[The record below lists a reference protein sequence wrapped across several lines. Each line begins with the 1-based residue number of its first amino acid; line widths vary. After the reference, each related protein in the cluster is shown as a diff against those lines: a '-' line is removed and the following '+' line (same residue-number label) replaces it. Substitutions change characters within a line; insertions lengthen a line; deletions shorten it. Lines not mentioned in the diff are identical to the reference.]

1 MTIRLTS
8 NVSTARRWA
17 RIQRGIFNV
26 LKETTNLKQSYKNED
41 EIEKEKPREFPNN
54 KSNTK

>member
-8 NVSTARRWA
+8 NVSTARRQA
-17 RIQRGIFNV
+17 RIQRDIFNV

-41 EIEKEKPREFPNN
+41 EIEKEKPREFANN

>member
-41 EIEKEKPREFPNN
+41 EIEKEKPRQFPNN